1 MKFFSGGAP
10 RQVITADGRVGI
22 GTTNPQARLD
32 IAGTTRTDVLQ
43 IDAGADLAERFEVS
57 GDTTPE
63 PGAVVIADEEHP
75 GQLTVSQQAYDT
87 RVIGVISG
95 AGGIQPGLTLHQEGL
110 LDGNTQVAIAGRVY
124 IKAEA
129 VSGSKSSG

>member
-1 MKFFSGGAP
+1 MSASYTNGASSGLRISEVLLNAP
-10 RQVITADGRVGI
+10 NTTLNDYLYMNRGNVGI
-22 GTTNPQARLD
+22 GTTSPAAKLD

-43 IDAGADLAERFEVS
+43 IDAGADLAERFEIS

-75 GQLTVSQQAYDT
+75 GQLIVSQQAYDT

-95 AGGIQPGLTLHQEGL
+95 AGGF
-110 LDGNTQVAIAGRVY
+110 NRA
-124 IKAEA
+124 
-129 VSGSKSSG
+129 